1 MDERVEEGWEEESK
15 KEEERRREEWS
26 EVKR

>member
-1 MDERVEEGWEEESK
+1 MDERVEEGWEEVSK
-15 KEEERRREEWS
+15 KEEERRREEWC